1 MNEKQEQC
9 KITMEYNKVVSG
21 TLPIDNFIS
30 NWNGFHTGDIIISEN
45 KDTQE
50 LWKVYCD
57 FTISREG
64 FYYCLL
70 WCGVMVLHCMNTFN
84 FRMSDEFYNIG
95 NEIILALKG

>member
-1 MNEKQEQC
+1 MNKEQAQSE
-9 KITMEYNKVVSG
+9 ITMEYNKVVSG

-45 KDTQE
+45 KNTQE
-50 LWKVYCD
+50 LWKVYCN

-64 FYYCLL
+64 FYYCLI
-70 WCGVMVLHCMNTFN
+70 WCGAIMVQCMNSDN
-84 FRMSDEFYNIG
+84 NRISDEFYNIG